1 MDRAYDRALAR
12 FLLESCRLAEVRC
25 VSFREL
31 VDWLEAQPAAPTPVP
46 LRALPALPPLSR
58 ASTAKIDRL
67 HVAGRLRTLA
77 IPELFLGL
85 LAVAVAVVLTA
96 KIFADTIHDARH
108 IRDTISITGSA
119 RKPITSDLVRWS
131 VSVSTEARRAAP
143 AARRLRGQ
151 AARVRSYLVQAGIP
165 AGAITPSVVRSDEQV
180 EELPHHRR
188 KISYRVSQDLDVST
202 RKIDVVEGASTGVG
216 RLLERGIGVSAG
228 SLQYVSTE
236 LTKAKLDALAAATED
251 ARRRA
256 EILVKGLGGK
266 LGSMRSTSLGVYQIT
281 PRDSTDV
288 SDYGIN
294 DTSSRDKDVNAVV
307 TATFAVRR

>member
-1 MDRAYDRALAR
+1 
-12 FLLESCRLAEVRC
+12 
-25 VSFREL
+25 
-31 VDWLEAQPAAPTPVP
+31 
-46 LRALPALPPLSR
+46 
-58 ASTAKIDRL
+58 
-67 HVAGRLRTLA
+67 VAGRSRNLP

-85 LAVAVAVVLTA
+85 LAIAVAVVLTA

-108 IRDTISITGSA
+108 IRDTISVTGSA
-119 RKPITSDLVRWS
+119 RKPISSDLVRWS
-131 VSVSTEARRAAP
+131 VSVSTEGPTAAP
-143 AARRLRGQ
+143 AARRLRG
-151 AARVRSYLVQAGIP
+151 RVAEVRAFLEQEGIP
-165 AGAITPSVVRSDEQV
+165 AAAITPSVVTSGKQV

-188 KISYRVSQDLDVST
+188 KITYRVSQELEVST
-202 RKIDVVEGASTGVG
+202 RKIDVVEGAATGVG
-216 RLLERGIGVSAG
+216 RLLERGIAVSAG

-236 LTKAKLDALAAATED
+236 LTEAKLDALGAATED

-294 DTSSRDKDVNAVV
+294 DTSSREKDVNAVV
-307 TATFAVRR
+307 TATFAVKR